1 MCLCASSLYN
11 VTVLA
16 VFFTYL
22 LISSVVNAV
31 DTGDLRELGV
41 SIVFV
46 AILCFAIIQK
56 RAWRARQRNA
66 AVLGP
71 HGVILVE
78 GINDAAAGNRAQRGV
93 PAAVRK
99 NFEVFR
105 VPPDGSIPDNRSTI
119 ATQNS
124 DAHSSR
130 SDAPAFEPTSADIEN
145 AQSAS
150 GEDFES
156 GCVICLVSSQAYLTS
171 HV

>member
-1 MCLCASSLYN
+1 LCAHCCYQT
-11 VTVLA
+11 TVLA

-31 DTGDLRELGV
+31 ETGDLRELGV

-46 AILCFAIIQK
+46 AILCFAILQK

-78 GINDAAAGNRAQRGV
+78 GMNGADAAAGTRGGQRRGV
-93 PAAVRK
+93 PAEVRK

-105 VPPDGSIPDNRSTI
+105 VAPDGSIPDNRSTI

-124 DAHSSR
+124 VR
-130 SDAPAFEPTSADIEN
+130 SDAPAFEPSTADIEA
-145 AQSAS
+145 AQSANGS
-150 GEDFES
+150 DDFES
-156 GCVICLVSSQAYLTS
+156 GCVICLVSTS
-171 HV
+171 